1 MLRRWM
7 RIAILL
13 LALSATAVRVGPAA
27 GRIVEPPGAEQPI
40 AESLP
45 ARAILEGYPQ
55 LYQQHRLSCEA
66 ASVSMATGGLIGEGT
81 IVAAMP
87 TSSDP
92 WLGFRGTID
101 RHATLA
107 DGLANYGIY
116 APPLAREMQD
126 FGYQTTVISGTEAPA
141 LLRYSIGQLRLPV
154 VAWVTYGLHDEPAI
168 VGQTGAESFPLV
180 LHEHAR
186 LIVGYDAGGVY
197 SHDPIDGPRY
207 DPWPAF
213 LRAWSTFDQ
222 MGLIVAP
229 AFPRH
234 DPPALAVQLAEHAV
248 TWSWPQPAWPLAD
261 EVTISQ
267 AGQPLH
273 RFILAPAAQ
282 GANDLGQGIFSGAT
296 SDPTEGLSVPLG
308 SALTALPLDP
318 SLSATPYLPVEAL
331 LGGPHARPGTAALTL
346 RLAPGTPYTITVAAI
361 DPLGVIYPAVTSPE
375 VVDIPSASPPGTPLF
390 PPASF
395 FVLPPDIAAGHTVVV
410 PLRPEDI
417 GSPSK
422 PLTRLEYD
430 IGSDG
435 RGYRVDLFASL
446 ADASVSFAWQL
457 AHPQAK
463 LRLLPAA
470 ASLPG
475 FRLYTI
481 PGYAVATVLYRNIE
495 FAASVPT
502 RGGTVS
508 GQRGRRA
515 GPGAGAREPEQRL
528 YREGCPC
535 TAQQRTAVIDR
546 PATLHFR
553 LRRSGHIPPER
564 SHAHQRRR
572 TLLRLRVYPG
582 RPHRRG
588 DARVPRDRRTE
599 RGDRPRD
606 AGTGRADVHRRLP
619 GDRRPE
625 GRSHRHRPGRPVAAC
640 LDRGGAVA
648 ALQSLGGVRLPEPLV
663 PGHGQR
669 TPEPGQLRQQGAGH
683 PGTRAAAAADGA
695 RLCPNPTAVSTDSPN
710 LLDAVKADLRPT
722 G

>member
-1 MLRRWM
+1 MLQRWLL
-7 RIAILL
+7 IATLL
-13 LALSATAVRVGPAA
+13 LALGATAVRVGPAA
-27 GRIVEPPGAEQPI
+27 GRIVAPPGADQPI
-40 AESLP
+40 ADTLP

-92 WLGFRGTID
+92 WLGFRGTVD

-141 LLRYSIGQLRLPV
+141 LLRYSIGELQLPV
-154 VAWVTYGLHDEPAI
+154 VTWVTYGLHDEPAI
-168 VGQTGAESFPLV
+168 VGQAGAQSFPLV

-213 LRAWSTFDQ
+213 LHAWGTFDH

-273 RFILAPAAQ
+273 RFLLAPAAQ
-282 GANDLGQGIFSGAT
+282 GANDLGQGIFSGAS
-296 SDPTEGLSVPLG
+296 SDSTEGLSVPLG
-308 SALTALPLDP
+308 NALTALPLDP
-318 SLSATPYLPVEAL
+318 SLPVRPYLPVDAL

-346 RLAPGTPYTITVAAI
+346 RLAPGTPYTITVAAV

-375 VVDIPSASPPGTPLF
+375 VVDIPSTSPPGTPLF

-430 IGSDG
+430 IGSG
-435 RGYRVDLFASL
+435 SRGYRVDLFASI

-502 RGGTVS
+502 RAGTV
-508 GQRGRRA
+508 
-515 GPGAGAREPEQRL
+515 
-528 YREGCPC
+528 
-535 TAQQRTAVIDR
+535 
-546 PATLHFR
+546 
-553 LRRSGHIPPER
+553 
-564 SHAHQRRR
+564 
-572 TLLRLRVYPG
+572 
-582 RPHRRG
+582 
-588 DARVPRDRRTE
+588 
-599 RGDRPRD
+599 
-606 AGTGRADVHRRLP
+606 
-619 GDRRPE
+619 
-625 GRSHRHRPGRPVAAC
+625 AA
-640 LDRGGAVA
+640 
-648 ALQSLGGVRLPEPLV
+648 S
-663 PGHGQR
+663 
-669 TPEPGQLRQQGAGH
+669 
-683 PGTRAAAAADGA
+683 AADA
-695 RLCPNPTAVSTDSPN
+695 LALAQALVSRSSGYTGKGTPAPPSIAPPSSIVPPPFTF
-710 LLDAVKADLRPT
+710 AFADQGTYRPT
-722 G
+722 GAEHASGTERFYDYAYIPVGRTAAATREYHVIVEPSAAIARAMLARAVQTFTGAYQAIGVRKVDLAGTVLADPSLHAWTAEVPSLRCDIWAVFAYRNLWFLVPDSAHQNQDSCASKEQDTQSLELRLLQTARAYVRTRQS

>member
-1 MLRRWM
+1 MLRRWLL
-7 RIAILL
+7 IAILL
-13 LALSATAVRVGPAA
+13 LTLGATMARVGPAA
-27 GRIVEPPGAEQPI
+27 GRIVAPPGSDRPI
-40 AESLP
+40 ADTLP

-81 IVAAMP
+81 IVASMP
-87 TSSDP
+87 ISSDP

-141 LLRYSIGQLRLPV
+141 LLRYSVGQLRLPV
-154 VAWVTYGLHDEPAI
+154 VAWVTYGLRDEPAV
-168 VGQTGAESFPLV
+168 VGQAGAESFPLV

-213 LRAWSTFDQ
+213 LRAWGTFDQ

-234 DPPALAVQLAEHAV
+234 DPPALAVQLADHAV

-273 RFILAPAAQ
+273 RFLLAPAAQ
-282 GANDLGQGIFSGAT
+282 GANDARLVFP
-296 SDPTEGLSVPLG
+296 PTANGDTTADVTVPISTG
-308 SALTALPLDP
+308 LTALPLDP
-318 SLSATPYLPVEAL
+318 GLSATPYLPVEAL
-331 LGGPHARPGTAALTL
+331 LGGPHARPGRVSLTL
-346 RLAPGTPYTITVAAI
+346 RLAPGTPYAITVAAV
-361 DPLGVIYPAVTSPE
+361 DPLGVVYPAVTSPE

-395 FVLPPDIAAGHTVVV
+395 FVLPPDIAAGRTEVV

-446 ADASVSFAWQL
+446 PDASASFAWQL
-457 AHPQAK
+457 EHPQAK
-463 LRLLPAA
+463 LRLLPAS

-475 FRLYTI
+475 IRLYTI

-495 FAASVPT
+495 LAASVPT
-502 RGGTVS
+502 RGGTVAASAADALTLAQALVTRSS
-508 GQRGRRA
+508 GYA
-515 GPGAGAREPEQRL
+515 GHSSPAPPG
-528 YREGCPC
+528 
-535 TAQQRTAVIDR
+535 TAQRALLIPPPFTLAFADQGTYLPSGATHASGTERFYDYAYIPAGRTAAATREYHVIVEPSAAVAR
-546 PATLHFR
+546 AMLARAVRTFTGAYQTLDVR
-553 LRRSGHIPPER
+553 TVNLTGTALADPSLRAWTAEVPSLRCAIWAVFTYRNLWFLVTDS
-564 SHAHQRRR
+564 AHQNQDTCAAKERD
-572 TLLRLRVYPG
+572 TQALELRLLQT
-582 RPHRRG
+582 
-588 DARVPRDRRTE
+588 ARAYAQTR
-599 RGDRPRD
+599 
-606 AGTGRADVHRRLP
+606 
-619 GDRRPE
+619 
-625 GRSHRHRPGRPVAAC
+625 
-640 LDRGGAVA
+640 
-648 ALQSLGGVRLPEPLV
+648 QS
-663 PGHGQR
+663 
-669 TPEPGQLRQQGAGH
+669 
-683 PGTRAAAAADGA
+683 
-695 RLCPNPTAVSTDSPN
+695 
-710 LLDAVKADLRPT
+710 
-722 G
+722 